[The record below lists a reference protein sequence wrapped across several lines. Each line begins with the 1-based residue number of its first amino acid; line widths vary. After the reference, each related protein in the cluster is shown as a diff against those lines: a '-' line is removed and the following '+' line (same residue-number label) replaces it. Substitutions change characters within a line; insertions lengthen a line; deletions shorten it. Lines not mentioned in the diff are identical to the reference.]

1 MANSYEFAQQIKKGR
16 VPAGYMTTEAGVL
29 PVEWRA
35 EKLSS
40 LIRELTQ
47 VAGEDIYETVSI
59 SAGKGFVNQAQKFG
73 KELSGKQ
80 YEKYIVLH
88 RGDFSYNKGNST
100 VYPQGCIYRLRD
112 REAVAVPNVFESF
125 SVERGDPNYYEQL
138 FISGFLNKQLYSK
151 INRGVRDNGLL
162 NLTGDDFY
170 SCYIPVP
177 PLSEQ
182 QRIAEIL
189 LQCDRV
195 IELYRC
201 EIEETKKLKRAYFEK
216 LFPKQGN
223 RNPEIRFP
231 GYNIPWR
238 QCRLKD
244 VTQKIGS
251 GKTPLGGKKVYQAV
265 GIPLIRSQN
274 VINDQVDLTD
284 VVYIDPATNEEMEN
298 SSVRYGDVLLN
309 ITGASIGRS
318 AVYKGKT
325 DANVNQHVCII
336 RPNNVVS
343 SEFIQL
349 QLSSYNGQ
357 KQINLNQTGGGR
369 QGLNFEQIGKMK
381 FLFPSE
387 DEQKCIGEF
396 FEHFNHLI
404 ALHLHKF
411 EEMQRTKKA
420 LMQLLLT
427 GVVRVGT

>member
-1 MANSYEFAQQIKKGR
+1 M
-16 VPAGYMTTEAGVL
+16 
-29 PVEWRA
+29 
-35 EKLSS
+35 
-40 LIRELTQ
+40 
-47 VAGEDIYETVSI
+47 
-59 SAGKGFVNQAQKFG
+59 
-73 KELSGKQ
+73 
-80 YEKYIVLH
+80 
-88 RGDFSYNKGNST
+88 
-100 VYPQGCIYRLRD
+100 
-112 REAVAVPNVFESF
+112 
-125 SVERGDPNYYEQL
+125 
-138 FISGFLNKQLYSK
+138 
-151 INRGVRDNGLL
+151 
-162 NLTGDDFY
+162 
-170 SCYIPVP
+170 
-177 PLSEQ
+177 
-182 QRIAEIL
+182 

-201 EIEETKKLKRAYFEK
+201 EIEATKKLKRAYFEI
-216 LFPKQGN
+216 LFPKQGS
-223 RNPEIRFP
+223 RNPEIRFS
-231 GYNIPWR
+231 GYNIPWK

-284 VVYIDPATNEEMEN
+284 VVYIDAATNEEMEN

-349 QLSSYNGQ
+349 HLSSYNGQ
-357 KQINLNQTGGGR
+357 KQINLSQTGGGR
-369 QGLNFEQIGKMK
+369 QGLNFEQIGEMK

-396 FEHFNHLI
+396 FEYFNHFI
-404 ALHLHKF
+404 ALLLHKLG
-411 EEMQRTKKA
+411 EMQRTKKA

-427 GVVRVGT
+427 GVVRVST